1 LRLSRELIQRCRG
14 VMHIRSGS
22 AVVTMGPSAEL
33 LVGRCAP
40 RHVPVPGAQICIYLT
55 PPWSRG

>member
-1 LRLSRELIQRCRG
+1 LRMSRDLIHRHRG

-22 AVVTMGPSAEL
+22 AVVSMGPPAEC

-40 RHVPVPGAQICIYLT
+40 RHVPVPGAQICVYLT
-55 PPWSRG
+55 PWGVA